1 MLFCEEKEARLY
13 EETFSNIHF
22 VRWHSLS
29 MDVIPKDS
37 SKAAGIAEFL
47 KILAIDP
54 KEAVA
59 FGDGLNDKEM
69 LSYVG
74 MG

>member
-1 MLFCEEKEARLY
+1 
-13 EETFSNIHF
+13 
-22 VRWHSLS
+22 

-37 SKAAGIAEFL
+37 SQAAGIAEFL